1 MGNPGISTRDG
12 ADKIL
17 YQSLEGI
24 GKRLQIV
31 ETAVRA
37 LRAELDHALTVLQQR
52 IQMEGVTSESA
63 SAPDH
68 CLSSAAAD
76 PISARDE
83 ASANV
88 PVRPPSD
95 ASDLGS
101 AKGGAN
107 QDNALKEEALRYAR
121 VLVSE
126 IELYYGAEVAQGRE
140 SKDLYQRLKPHI
152 DRSRKAFYHRFGKL
166 VPGELS
172 QFDNQLVQTLALG
185 DVTLLGPGYS
195 PDPPA

>member
-24 GKRLQIV
+24 GRRLQIV

-37 LRAELDHALTVLQQR
+37 LRAEFDHALTILQQR
-52 IQMEGVTSESA
+52 TQTEAVASESA
-63 SAPDH
+63 SAP
-68 CLSSAAAD
+68 SPVSAHDVAGD
-76 PISARDE
+76 
-83 ASANV
+83 ASV
-88 PVRPPSD
+88 WPPSD
-95 ASDLGS
+95 ACDSGS
-101 AKGGAN
+101 AKDGAYPGKT
-107 QDNALKEEALRYAR
+107 LKEEALRYAR

-126 IELYYGAEVAQGRE
+126 IELYYGADVARGRE

-152 DRSRKAFYHRFGKL
+152 DRSRKAFYHRFGKSA
-166 VPGELS
+166 PGEVS
-172 QFDNQLVQTLALG
+172 PFDDQLVQTLALG
-185 DVTLLGPGYS
+185 DATLLGPGYS